1 MPASIGLLGDRD
13 LDKPTHSELE
23 AAASMF
29 PGAVDARWIGSDSA
43 EARGLDGLDGLWVVP
58 GSPYRDDDAVL
69 AAIAWA
75 LASETPFLGTCGGF
89 QYALLA
95 LALERAGVAAAAH
108 AEIEPDAAEP
118 VVAPLACSL
127 VGEERTVRCVPGIRL
142 AAILGTAPFTGFHW
156 CSYGLAD
163 SFVPALEAAGV
174 VISAHAP
181 DAGVEGIELADHP
194 FFVATLFQ
202 PQAGSSEGRPLS
214 PLITA
219 FLEATSAHERAAL
232 V

>member
-1 MPASIGLLGDRD
+1 MPAIGLLGDRD
-13 LDKPTHSELE
+13 LDKPTHRELE
-23 AAASMF
+23 AALSML
-29 PGAVDARWIGSDSA
+29 PAEVDARWIGSDSG
-43 EARGLDGLDGLWVVP
+43 EARVLDRLDGLWVVP

-75 LASETPFLGTCGGF
+75 LASETPFLGTRGGF
-89 QYALLA
+89 QYAVMVLA
-95 LALERAGVAAAAH
+95 RERAGVSAAAH
-108 AEIEPDAAEP
+108 AEVEPDAAEP

-127 VGEERTVRCVPGIRL
+127 VGEERRVRCVPGTRL
-142 AAILGTAPFTGFHW
+142 AAILGMAPFTGFHW

-174 VISAHAP
+174 AISARAP
-181 DAGVEGIELADHP
+181 DAGVEGIEVAGHP

-202 PQAGSSEGRPLS
+202 PQVGSSAGRPLN

-219 FLEATSAHERAAL
+219 FIQATRAHELAAP